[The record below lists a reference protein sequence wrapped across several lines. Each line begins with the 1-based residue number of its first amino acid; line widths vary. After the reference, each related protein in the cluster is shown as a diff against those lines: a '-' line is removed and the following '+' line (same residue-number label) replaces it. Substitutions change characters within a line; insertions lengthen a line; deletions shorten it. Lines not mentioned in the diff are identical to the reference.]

1 MKAVLLGMTLMAV
14 IRPENMLPVLLVLGT
29 LAGLVVLAGFSF
41 DAFEAWRPPSRWFAR
56 RHGPHEGN
64 D

>member
-14 IRPENMLPVLLVLGT
+14 VRPENMLPVLLVLGA
-29 LAGLVVLAGFSF
+29 LAGFVVLAGFSF
-41 DAFEAWRPPSRWFAR
+41 DTLETWKPTSRWFSR
-56 RHGPHEGN
+56 RRGPRAGS